1 MLSLFSNFTT
11 GKAMPQQI
19 EINSQFER
27 ALDLINNTSKHLFI
41 TGKAGAGKSTLLDY
55 AFKNS
60 EKNMVIVAPTGVAAL
75 NVKGQTIHRFFSFP
89 INVTPEKIKNFE
101 VTPKVKRIYK
111 QLQTLIIDEVS
122 MLRADI
128 FDCIDEFLRLYGPN
142 SELAFGGVQ
151 LVLVGDLYQLPPV
164 ITNQEAP
171 YFSSRYNSPY
181 FFSSEAFRSINLEV
195 VELTKIYRQKDT
207 AFIELLSRIRSN
219 STTQN
224 DLNTLN
230 QQIAIK
236 ENNDT
241 FCITLT
247 STNQM
252 ADETNRQ
259 KLALLPSRSYNS
271 QAVIDGNFSIEYFP
285 TSEVLELK
293 EGAQIMFLNNDMKKR
308 WVNGSLGKIEA
319 IKLSSDKIRYLSV
332 RLQDNAKLVEVFP
345 YSWEIYKYSLIGKE
359 IISDVV
365 GSFTQFPVRLAWA
378 VTIHKSQG
386 QTFDNVKI
394 DLGRGT
400 FAPGQLYV
408 ALSRCTSLQG
418 LQLQQ
423 KLLPRHIISDER
435 ICKFMENFQIPQTID
450 GKIKYLQNAAQNH
463 QKLDIKY
470 QKPNGDISRR
480 IIIPINIKGNNLLA
494 FCTQRQEQRSFNLER
509 IVEISLFN
517 D

>member
-1 MLSLFSNFTT
+1 
-11 GKAMPQQI
+11 MPQQI
-19 EINSQFER
+19 ELNPQFAK
-27 ALDLINNTSKHLFI
+27 ALELINNSSKHLFI
-41 TGKAGAGKSTLLDY
+41 TGKAGAGKSTLLNY

-60 EKNMVIVAPTGVAAL
+60 NKNMVIVAPTGVAAL
-75 NVKGQTIHRFFSFP
+75 NIKGQTVHRFFSFP

-101 VTPKVKRIYK
+101 VTPKAKRIYK

-128 FDCIDEFLRLYGPN
+128 FDCINEFLQLYGPN
-142 SELAFGGVQ
+142 PELSFGGVQ

-181 FFSSEAFRSINLEV
+181 FFSSNAFKSINLEII
-195 VELTKIYRQKDT
+195 ELTKIYRQKDIK
-207 AFIELLSRIRSN
+207 FIELLSRIRSN
-219 STTQN
+219 SATQE
-224 DLNTLN
+224 DLATLN
-230 QQIAIK
+230 QQTPSK
-236 ENNDT
+236 NNKDN

-247 STNQM
+247 TTNQM

-259 KLALLPSRSYNS
+259 KLETLPSRSYNS
-271 QAVIDGNFSIEYFP
+271 QAVIDGNFSSEYYP
-285 TSEVLELK
+285 TLEILELK
-293 EGAQIMFLNNDMKKR
+293 EGAQIMFLNNDIKKR

-319 IKLSSDKIRYLSV
+319 IKFNDNKIRYLSI
-332 RLQDNAKLVEVFP
+332 RLQDSAKLVEVFP

-359 IISDVV
+359 IISDII
-365 GSFTQFPVRLAWA
+365 GSFTQFPIRLAWA

-423 KLLPRHIISDER
+423 KLLPKHILSDSR
-435 ICKFMENFQIPQTID
+435 ICQFMKNFQTPTTSD
-450 GKIKYLQNAAQNH
+450 SKIKYLQNAALNR
-463 QKLDIKY
+463 QKLNIKY
-470 QKPNGDISRR
+470 QKPNGDISHR
-480 IIIPINIKGNNLLA
+480 IIIPIHIKGANLLA
-494 FCTQRQEQRSFNLER
+494 FCTQRQEQRTFNLER
-509 IVEISLFN
+509 ISDISIFQE
-517 D
+517 